1 MRRITSSEAEFL
13 HGIAKNRI
21 PATSIVRLPYFPK
34 TKTPPRKAS
43 GRRRYDLSAST
54 KQNLTNTSPADAP
67 ICYVSLSSHPSPT
80 SSLFSERID
89 TRGKKDDDDAAS
101 NRIMEGSDNSSEFRG
116 KRTHRARRRRL
127 QGLISDGFITE
138 TKSKLQRA
146 LNNSPSDPHSSAS
159 SAESCDSPRIQENS
173 DGGRSGGE
181 GSSGGRKGG
190 LVYGHVAM
198 MGRRRAMEDAV
209 TVAPPGW
216 LAGKYSFFAVYDGH
230 GGAEVAEKCREKMH
244 NCLEKLIEKASK
256 TSEEKGFDWEKVMED
271 CFCNM
276 DVELEK
282 KERSGNE
289 AAADEAER
297 MMGSTAMVVLVGKE
311 EVVVANCGTLGR
323 CSASPQPDRDDEK
336 ERIEAAGGKILNW
349 NGWRVQGVLAT
360 SRSLGDRYLKPYVSC
375 KPEVTVVR
383 RSESD
388 DFLIIAT
395 DGLFDVVSNET
406 ACEVV
411 KKCLSGQIRRGASEE
426 TSASKAAATLAE
438 LAIAKGS
445 RDNISVIVVQLK

>member
-1 MRRITSSEAEFL
+1 
-13 HGIAKNRI
+13 
-21 PATSIVRLPYFPK
+21 
-34 TKTPPRKAS
+34 
-43 GRRRYDLSAST
+43 
-54 KQNLTNTSPADAP
+54 
-67 ICYVSLSSHPSPT
+67 
-80 SSLFSERID
+80 
-89 TRGKKDDDDAAS
+89 
-101 NRIMEGSDNSSEFRG
+101 MEGSDKSNESHG
-116 KRTHRARRRRL
+116 KRRRRAFRRKL
-127 QGLISDGFITE
+127 EGLISDGFIPD

-146 LNNSPSDPHSSAS
+146 FNKSPSDPHSSTS
-159 SAESCDSPRIQENS
+159 SAESSDSGRIHENS
-173 DGGRSGGE
+173 DGGPSGGE
-181 GSSGGRKGG
+181 GSSEGKNGG

-244 NCLEKLIEKASK
+244 NCLEKHIEKASK
-256 TSEEKGFDWEKVMED
+256 IPEEKDFDWEKVMED
-271 CFCNM
+271 CFWNM
-276 DVELEK
+276 DVELDQTEK
-282 KERSGNE
+282 SGDE
-289 AAADEAER
+289 AAAVEEER

-311 EVVVANCGTLGR
+311 EVVVANCGDSRAVLCQRGVAVPLSR
-323 CSASPQPDRDDEK
+323 DHKPDREDEK

-388 DFLIIAT
+388 EFLIIAT

-411 KKCLSGQIRRGASEE
+411 KKCLSGQIRRGSSEE
-426 TSASKAAATLAE
+426 TSASEAAATLAE

>member
-1 MRRITSSEAEFL
+1 
-13 HGIAKNRI
+13 
-21 PATSIVRLPYFPK
+21 
-34 TKTPPRKAS
+34 
-43 GRRRYDLSAST
+43 
-54 KQNLTNTSPADAP
+54 
-67 ICYVSLSSHPSPT
+67 
-80 SSLFSERID
+80 
-89 TRGKKDDDDAAS
+89 
-101 NRIMEGSDNSSEFRG
+101 MEGSDKSNESHG
-116 KRTHRARRRRL
+116 KRKHRARRRRL
-127 QGLISDGFITE
+127 QGLISDGFIPD

-146 LNNSPSDPHSSAS
+146 FNISPSDPHSSAS
-159 SAESCDSPRIQENS
+159 SAESSDSGRIQENS

-181 GSSGGRKGG
+181 GSSGGKNGG

-244 NCLEKLIEKASK
+244 NCLEKHIEKASK
-256 TSEEKGFDWEKVMED
+256 ISEEKDFDWEKVMED

-276 DVELEK
+276 DVELDET
-282 KERSGNE
+282 ERSGDE
-289 AAADEAER
+289 AAAEEAER

-311 EVVVANCGTLGR
+311 EVVVANCGDSRAVLCQRGVAVPLSR
-323 CSASPQPDRDDEK
+323 DHKPQPDRADEK

-349 NGWRVQGVLAT
+349 NGWRVQGILAT

-388 DFLIIAT
+388 EFLIIAT

-411 KKCLSGQIRRGASEE
+411 KKCLSGQIRRVASEE
-426 TSASKAAATLAE
+426 TSASEAAATLAE